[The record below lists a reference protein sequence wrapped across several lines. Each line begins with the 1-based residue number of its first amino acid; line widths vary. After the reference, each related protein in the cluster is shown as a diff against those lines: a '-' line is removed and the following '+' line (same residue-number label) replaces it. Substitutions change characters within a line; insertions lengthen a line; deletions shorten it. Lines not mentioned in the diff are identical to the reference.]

1 MDEQTKLNRWL
12 EAEFDGRDDEA
23 DALFGPV
30 LKGVVRPAV
39 APAAFTART
48 LEAVGTAAAR
58 DARRARAIRRFGIP
72 LASAAALVLA
82 YLCSGLMMSAF
93 STIVVKA
100 LDLVIG
106 SVVYVA
112 TTMRGGGDA
121 WSVAGNL
128 GRATAA
134 LLTSPSV
141 TTTILTLQGMAVIA
155 LFALQRLLR
164 SDRESWGNR

>member
-112 TTMRGGGDA
+112 TTMRGGG
-121 WSVAGNL
+121 NL